1 MRGGGS
7 ASCFLP
13 LLSIPVVCYICQAI
27 SLAATSRHPGLR
39 WQAASRRR
47 VPTCETEPSRP
58 ELLTAEVYGAAVKE
72 TVNIAEVDAKVWAER
87 HRVSR
92 KARHEIAVV
101 PRRWP
106 CHLFPAGHG
115 VRSAGAGSTP
125 GQGTSRRHVVSYR
138 SRGTN
143 ELPLPRFRP

>member
-27 SLAATSRHPGLR
+27 SLAAAAGIPASGGKWRRLPRPVAGGRKRDGTRGGTIGSTGQCPARVTCKHRHR
-39 WQAASRRR
+39 WATKNTLPAWRRR

-72 TVNIAEVDAKVWAER
+72 TVDVAEV
-87 HRVSR
+87 H
-92 KARHEIAVV
+92 AR
-101 PRRWP
+101 
-106 CHLFPAGHG
+106 G
-115 VRSAGAGSTP
+115 VG
-125 GQGTSRRHVVSYR
+125 
-138 SRGTN
+138 
-143 ELPLPRFRP
+143 